1 VELVDRADPNLSI
14 SRQAQLLGVARSS
27 IYYQPKVDDCQLEL
41 MRLIDEQYTK
51 TPYFGSRKMAAILKE
66 AGYQVGRRRI
76 QRLMRLMGLEAIY
89 PKPNLSKPHPEHKV
103 YPYLL
108 RNLKITRSNQVW
120 GTDITYIRMH
130 KGWLYLVAILD
141 WFSRYVVSWELSISM
156 EVDFCLSAVSKAL
169 AVATPEIFNS
179 DQGSQFTSLIFLE
192 KLLEAKAK
200 ISMDSRGRALDN
212 IFTERLWRSV
222 KYEEVYLKDYQTVQE
237 AKEGIGNYLTFY
249 NQERPHQSLGYK
261 TPAKVYW
268 GEVRR

>member
-1 VELVDRADPNLSI
+1 LIDRADPALSI

-27 IYYQPKVDDCQLEL
+27 VYYQSKVDDYQLEL

-51 TPYFGSRKMAAILKE
+51 TPYFGSRKMAAILNE

-108 RNLKITRSNQVW
+108 RNLRITRSNQVW

-141 WFSRYVVSWELSISM
+141 WFSRYVVSWELSTNM
-156 EVDFCLSAVSKAL
+156 EVDFCLSAIGKAL

-192 KLLEAKAK
+192 KLLAANVK
-200 ISMDSRGRALDN
+200 ISMDGRGRALDN
-212 IFTERLWRSV
+212 IFTERLWRSKV
-222 KYEEVYLKDYQTVQE
+222 DSVVQT
-237 AKEGIGNYLTFY
+237 KIKLF
-249 NQERPHQSLGYK
+249 
-261 TPAKVYW
+261 
-268 GEVRR
+268 